1 MKLRYNETVC
11 IVYHR
16 LNINLKSAYL
26 SIDDT
31 ALEVLQFIYF
41 MNALTKFIQVTLL
54 EEAIFDIGNA
64 LSPCFKYDLP

>member
-11 IVYHR
+11 IVYHC

-64 LSPCFKYDLP
+64 LSTCFKYDLP

>member
-16 LNINLKSAYL
+16 LSINLKSAYL

-54 EEAIFDIGNA
+54 EEAIFDILNA
-64 LSPCFKYDLP
+64 LSTCFKYDLP

>member
-54 EEAIFDIGNA
+54 EEAIFDIRNA
-64 LSPCFKYDLP
+64 LSTCFKYDLP